1 MEFSPVFGHENKVF
15 SKIMYCCDVIKDL
28 KWIINNR
35 ECDDSDFFDQ
45 QNKYWEDEI
54 AHLERSIMK
63 LVLKECISK
72 KESYV
77 IKDL

>member
-1 MEFSPVFGHENKVF
+1 MEFSPVIGHENKVF
-15 SKIMYCCDVIKDL
+15 SKIMYYCDVIKDL
-28 KWIINNR
+28 NWIMINR
-35 ECDDSDFFDQ
+35 ECDDPEFLEQ

-63 LVLKECISK
+63 CVLKECISK